1 MSAPPEHSGG
11 LDRLPA
17 ETAEDLYENAP
28 CGYVSTLPDGTIARI
43 NATLLGW
50 LKRDRDDVVG
60 HLRMHDLLT
69 PGGRIYLDTHL
80 RPLLHMQGRVREIAL
95 ELRASDGTRLP
106 VLMTSELH
114 RDEDGEPLVT
124 RTSVFDARDRQ
135 AYERELLAARERER
149 EVALTLQRALLAG
162 ALPEDPR
169 CAIVARYR
177 PAVATLEVGGDWY
190 DAFRIDD
197 DHVGIAVGDVVGRG
211 IVPASATG
219 HLRSALRALGSAG
232 FGPGQVIEQ
241 LDRLVDTFEPGRM
254 ATVAIAVL
262 DLAEG
267 RVRFSCAGHPPPLLA
282 EPGRAPEMLWDGR
295 GAPLGAYPTPR
306 PRPEYEVAAAAGS
319 RLLLYTDG
327 LVERRD
333 RSLDAGFDQLLSV
346 VGEREGAPLD
356 GVLDDVLAALLADQ
370 PTEDDVCVLG
380 VTLTPGPG

>member
-1 MSAPPEHSGG
+1 MTAPSEHRGG
-11 LDRLPA
+11 LERLPA

-60 HLRMHDLLT
+60 RLRMHDLLT

-95 ELRASDGTRLP
+95 EIRASDGTRLP
-106 VLMTSELH
+106 VLMTSELK

-124 RTSVFDARDRQ
+124 RTTVFDARDRH

-149 EVALTLQRALLAG
+149 EVALTLQRALLPG

-169 CAIVARYR
+169 LAIVARYR
-177 PAVATLEVGGDWY
+177 PAVGSLEVGGDWY
-190 DAFRIDD
+190 DAFRIDE
-197 DHVGIAVGDVVGRG
+197 DHIGIAVGDVVGRG
-211 IVPASATG
+211 IVAASATG

-232 FGPGQVIEQ
+232 FGPGRVIGE
-241 LDRLVDTFEPGRM
+241 LDRMVESFEAARM

-267 RVRFSCAGHPPPLLA
+267 RIRYSCAGHPPPLLA
-282 EPGRAPEMLWDGR
+282 QPDRDPELLWDGR
-295 GAPLGAYPTPR
+295 GAPLGAYPSPR
-306 PRPEYEVAAAAGS
+306 ARPERDVAAAAGS

-346 VGEREGAPLD
+346 VGDRTGAPLD
-356 GVLDDVLAALLADQ
+356 GVLDDVLASLLADQ

-380 VTLTPGPG
+380 VTLTPGAT